1 MVKSSI
7 QRMMF
12 VAALGA
18 VGTMAAVSGAA
29 AADDWKAVKGDV
41 RWASASMG
49 STTQVLLSGV
59 EAVLKGVLPN
69 VRMSVLTTS
78 GSVENPRL
86 LEAGETELAG
96 VNSDSAWQASTGM
109 KPYGKPIEMQMVLT
123 AYGNTVIFLTRPDS
137 GIKKM
142 EDLAG
147 HPVSVGPSGSGGYK
161 LAYSVLAHG
170 YDLWGKIKPYYI
182 AYNDQI
188 SALRD
193 GTIDAMMA
201 HLNDGMPTSYLAEA
215 DATGKVYVLGQ
226 DQAAIERI
234 QKVEGFQTA
243 YKLTPKNL
251 KNLDREI
258 LAMTNHHVEYAR
270 ADIPEDLVYA
280 LVRAFYE
287 NSKELGNYHPLAK
300 NIDVKHALDGAF
312 KGIAVHPGAARYYK
326 EAGVWRDDLTVG
338 QAKKK

>member
-1 MVKSSI
+1 MTRLSL
-7 QRMMF
+7 QRT
-12 VAALGA
+12 VIAAAIGA
-18 VGTMAAVSGAA
+18 AGTMALVSGAA

-96 VNSDSAWQASTGM
+96 VNSDSAWQASNGM
-109 KPYGKPIEMQMVLT
+109 KPYGHKIDMQMVLT
-123 AYGNTVIFLTRPDS
+123 AYGNTVIFLTLPDS

-147 HPVSVGPSGSGGYK
+147 KKVSVGPSGSGGYK

-170 YDLWGKIKPYYI
+170 YNLWDKIKPYYI

-193 GTIDAMMA
+193 GTVVAMMA
-201 HLNDGMPTSYLAEA
+201 HLNDGMKTSYLAEA
-215 DATGKVYVLGQ
+215 DATTKLYVLGQ

-243 YKLTPKNL
+243 YKLGPQNL

-270 ADIPEDLVYA
+270 SDIPEDLVYA
-280 LVRAFYE
+280 LVRGFYE
-287 NSKELGNYHPLAK
+287 NSKELANYHPLAK
-300 NIDVKHALDGAF
+300 NINVKHALDGAF
-312 KGIAVHPGAARYYK
+312 KGIPVHPGAARYYK
-326 EAGVWRDDLTVG
+326 EVGVWRDDLMVG
-338 QAKKK
+338 QVTKK

>member
-1 MVKSSI
+1 MLA
-7 QRMMF
+7 
-12 VAALGA
+12 AALGA
-18 VGTMAAVSGAA
+18 AGTMTAVSGAA
-29 AADDWKAVKGDV
+29 AADDWKAVKGDI

-96 VNSDSAWQASTGM
+96 VNSDSAWQASEGM

-123 AYGNTVIFLTRPDS
+123 AFGNTVIFLTRPDS

-142 EDLAG
+142 EDLEG
-147 HPVSVGPSGSGGYK
+147 KKVSVGPSGSGGYK

-170 YDLWGKIKPYYI
+170 YGLWGKIKPYYI

-193 GTIDAMMA
+193 GSIDAMMA

-215 DATGKVYVLGQ
+215 DATAKVYVLGQ

-280 LVRAFYE
+280 VVRGIYE
-287 NSKELGNYHPLAK
+287 NVKELANYHPLAK

-312 KGIAVHPGAARYYK
+312 KGIPVHPGAARYYK
-326 EAGVWRDDLTVG
+326 EVGAWRDDLTIG
-338 QAKKK
+338 QFKKR